1 MDCAGA
7 SSSVPVPSCRG
18 ADYCQWTPRASE
30 RSLQKEA
37 FWLMETD
44 SYPLFKRQQVGRR
57 ARVRAMR
64 VGVRA
69 CVRACVR
76 I

>member
-7 SSSVPVPSCRG
+7 SSSGPVTPVGVPT
-18 ADYCQWTPRASE
+18 DYCQWTPRASE

-44 SYPLFKRQQVGRR
+44 SYPLFKRQQV
-57 ARVRAMR
+57 AAK
-64 VGVRA
+64 VGLG
-69 CVRACVR
+69 
-76 I
+76 